1 MQALK
6 APRVDSMSCSF
17 IYWEWYFNL
26 LLLNVHVFLNIQ
38 EVTIYNADYLND
50 IETSLHYPF
59 L

>member
-6 APRVDSMSCSF
+6 APRVDSMSCSS

-26 LLLNVHVFLNIQ
+26 LLLNVFLNIQ

>member
-6 APRVDSMSCSF
+6 APRVDSMSCSS
-17 IYWEWYFNL
+17 IYWEWFFNL
-26 LLLNVHVFLNIQ
+26 LLLNVFLNIQ
-38 EVTIYNADYLND
+38 EVTIDIADYLND